1 MKECNK
7 RYEMHAY
14 EKYMKEFIDY
24 TYACNECNPGIA
36 ISSIILEIAYGKSC
50 HVITRA
56 HFKNNRYHPHIYDIV
71 RVTRPMKKMALKLFL
86 DHPITKVVLFSST
99 IIQKVS
105 SVLTMIK
112 DSPQWLARMAK
123 SDDTLLPPWL
133 AKAVTAKRK
142 NKSRKKFMNIKRNKK
157 KGMKRKHT

>member
-7 RYEMHAY
+7 RRYEMHAY

-105 SVLTMIK
+105 SVL

-123 SDDTLLPPWL
+123 TLMPSWL
-133 AKAVTAKRK
+133 AKAVTTKRNNKSRK